1 MITLADV
8 DKKITVL
15 QNLLTEKDE
24 ISLGMLK
31 NEFRLVKK
39 RAKTHSQCD
48 IAIDMREEFFYPTYW
63 RRVVFVCFLDMC
75 RSNINAFMRT
85 EKQVTQNDRK

>member
-1 MITLADV
+1 MWTKNHSSSKSIDRKRRNKSKHA
-8 DKKITVL
+8 
-15 QNLLTEKDE
+15 Q
-24 ISLGMLK
+24 

-39 RAKTHSQCD
+39 RAKKHSQCD